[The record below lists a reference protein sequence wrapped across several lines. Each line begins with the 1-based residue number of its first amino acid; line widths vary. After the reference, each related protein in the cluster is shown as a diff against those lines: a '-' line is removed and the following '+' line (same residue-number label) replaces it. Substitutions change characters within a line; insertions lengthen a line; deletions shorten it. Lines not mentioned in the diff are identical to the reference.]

1 MATRIRTQFPT
12 ILDQEYRVDI
22 DDADYAG
29 SVITVDT
36 SQSGFSLR
44 WDGETD
50 QVVPGIMGS
59 GCTLSILVNE
69 DNESDIESFA
79 TDLIS
84 SEESRFTIA
93 VYKITAGP
101 TVSLYWCG
109 FLVPDLGGFDDI
121 GSAYFFTVKAV
132 DGVARLKS
140 VEYKDTTPTPDAPY
154 GPSDFLQHLTRCL
167 GQVNTLA
174 YWGGSDVWL
183 RTVVNW
189 SESGMPAPAAGI
201 DPLKYARVSGSVF
214 AKMRNTTDD
223 ESYEFFSCFKVIEQ
237 LCLHFQARLMLSNG
251 SWRFEQVR
259 ERMEENFFE
268 RRYSKTVSL
277 LSSTALAGYDANIF
291 QTGDNNRLRGGQFNY
306 LPALS
311 KVHVKYAH
319 NTYINKIE
327 GQDYR
332 WQKNSNYSNM
342 LYSVSGVTF
351 DSDTFFK
358 VSGVL
363 NVNISVTYTK
373 PWRAVFGVL
382 LRLPE
387 EPYRLKSITS
397 ISQVAPG
404 VPIYGINRGPV
415 TWDDTGGGF
424 YYEISTQVITSANY
438 KDSIPFSFW
447 TPFIPS
453 GEKGFEI
460 NFGALIWGE
469 KVDLDPQVLT
479 LNDWSFK
486 NLVLTFN
493 GLDTAA
499 NFEAERIYKSDNAD
513 TGNSDAQYIDSIFGH
528 AVKAWTPTR
537 IEVTNDLVTWTNTT
551 ATWDRGT
558 ETENQQFGQLL
569 ADTALAF
576 RQKPVTT
583 YTGTLMSAAI
593 DAHDR
598 IVFSDNST
606 WLLTRA
612 EFNAALNQWSVE
624 MLKTGIT
631 NSSGWTRLPYVTHF
645 PLGGDIPTTF
655 ELVVAPGSGTG
666 RISSQADRG
675 RAALALLTG
684 NYVSTNISAGAVTT
698 IPVDLAI
705 KGNAYGDGDLIAV
718 VDPQSGEMI
727 PFVVDGDQPAGATT
741 INVVSKTI
749 EVDIPIGAQVVYS
762 PMNLLTEEG
771 GDKQQVPPGTVQGE
785 ILRWN
790 ATDEVWEPYGAGTTD
805 GHILTWDS
813 TNGFQSEAPPAGGSV
828 TSVGLS
834 MPSGFGVS
842 GSPVTTSGTLT
853 VTTSLNGPLRGNG
866 TGFTTGN
873 TNLASEVTGTLP
885 VANGGTGLAAL
896 GTASQLLRVNAGATA
911 LEYFTPTYL
920 TGNQTITL
928 SGDVSGSGATAIT
941 TTIGAGTV
949 TLAKM
954 ENRATQTFIGRNTAG
969 TGVPEELSVAT
980 AKTMLNLSGT
990 NSGDQTITLTSDV
1003 TGSGTGTFATTIAN
1017 NAVTDAKF
1025 RQSAALSVVG
1035 RSANS
1040 TGNVADI
1047 AAGTDGHVLRR
1058 SGTTLAFGT
1067 VATAGIAD
1075 DAVTFDKVQNITDNR
1090 LLGRSAGSAG
1100 SMQEIT
1106 IGSGLSL
1113 SSGTLSATGG
1123 GITGSGLTNRL
1134 AIWSGTSSITSDD
1147 HPLYWDGTNNYL
1159 GVGTASPAAR
1169 VHIAVP
1175 TGTNDEGLRILGNL
1189 SGNLNTTISNAN
1201 NASSSANNIV
1211 NIATGGSS
1219 AGDPV
1224 IQFSISGAVTW
1235 AVGIDNSDSDK
1246 FKISEG
1252 STPGSSDR
1260 LIIASGGN
1268 TGIGTTVLTG
1278 RLNVAGSGTTN
1289 STYALLVNN
1298 NSATT
1303 ILSVRDDQ
1311 RVGVLTTSPT
1321 QELHVNG
1328 DVIARQFMNTNAP
1341 PTISYSTGAGTSPT
1355 TGALEGGV
1363 NFVVLSFTTGTSPAA
1378 NGDIFTITFNQ
1389 SFPTAPIVVFSSRGT
1404 NTSTDITKFYV
1415 NNIGLN
1421 SFTMKANGTLS
1432 ASTQYQFMIHIGGY

>member
-12 ILDQEYRVDI
+12 ILGQEYRVDI

-29 SVITVDT
+29 SVIEVDT
-36 SQSGFSLR
+36 SQSGFSVR

-69 DNESDIESFA
+69 DNEADIESFA

-101 TVSLYWCG
+101 TVSLWWCG

-121 GSAYFFTVKAV
+121 GSSYFFTVKAV

-189 SESGMPAPAAGI
+189 SEGGMPAPAAGI

-214 AKMRNTTDD
+214 AKVRNTTDD

-237 LCLHFQARLMLSNG
+237 LCLHFQARLLLSNG

-259 ERMEENFFE
+259 ERMEENFYE

-277 LSSTALAGYDANIF
+277 LSSTALAGYDANVF

-311 KVHVKYAH
+311 KVRVKYAH
-319 NTYINKIE
+319 NTYLNRLE

-332 WQKNSNYSNM
+332 WQKDSNYSNL

-351 DSDTFFK
+351 DADTFFK

-387 EPYRLKSITS
+387 EPYRLKSVTS
-397 ISQVAPG
+397 ISQVSPG

-415 TWDDTGGGF
+415 TWDDTGGGY

-493 GLDTAA
+493 GLDTSA

-513 TGNSDAQYIDSIFGH
+513 TGNSDAQDIDAIFGH
-528 AVKAWTPTR
+528 AVKAWTPTK
-537 IEVTNDLVTWTNTT
+537 IEVTTDLVTWTNTT

-558 ETENQQFGQLL
+558 ETENQQIGQLL
-569 ADTALAF
+569 ADTVLAF
-576 RQKPVTT
+576 RKSPVMT
-583 YTGTLMSAAI
+583 YSGTLMSVAI

-598 IVFSDNST
+598 IVFADSST

-612 EFNAALNQWSVE
+612 EFNPVLNQWSVE
-624 MLKTGIT
+624 MLKTGVA
-631 NSSGWTRLPYVTHF
+631 NASGWTRLPYETHL
-645 PLGGDIPTTF
+645 PIDNGNLNTPTTF

-666 RISSQADRG
+666 RITAQTDRG
-675 RAALALLTG
+675 RSALALLTG
-684 NYVSTNISAGAVTT
+684 NYVSTNIAAGAVTT
-698 IPVDLAI
+698 IPVDLPI

-718 VDPQSGEMI
+718 VDPQSGELI

-749 EVDIPIGAQVVYS
+749 DVDIPIGAQVVYS

-771 GDKQQVPPGTVQGE
+771 GDKQQIPAGTVQGE

-790 ATDEVWEPYGAGTTD
+790 AADEVWEPYGAGSTD
-805 GHILTWDS
+805 GHVLTWDS
-813 TNGFQSEAPPAGGSV
+813 TNGFQAEATASSGGTV

-834 MPSGFGVS
+834 MPSGFSVG
-842 GSPVTTSGTLT
+842 GSPVTTSGTLA

-866 TGFTTGN
+866 SGFTTGN
-873 TNLASEVTGTLP
+873 INLASEVTGTLP
-885 VANGGTGLAAL
+885 VANGGTGLSVL
-896 GTASQLLRVNAGATA
+896 GSANQLIRVNAGATA

-928 SGDVSGSGATAIT
+928 SGDVTGSGATAIT
-941 TTIGAGTV
+941 TTIG
-949 TLAKM
+949 
-954 ENRATQTFIGRNTAG
+954 
-969 TGVPEELSVAT
+969 
-980 AKTMLNLSGT
+980 T
-990 NSGDQTITLTSDV
+990 NV
-1003 TGSGTGTFATTIAN
+1003 
-1017 NAVTDAKF
+1017 VTDAKF

-1058 SGTTLAFGT
+1058 SGTTLGFGT

-1100 SMQEIT
+1100 SMQEIA

-1113 SSGTLSATGG
+1113 SGGTLSATDSGV
-1123 GITGSGLTNRL
+1123 TGSGVANRI
-1134 AIWSGTSSITSDD
+1134 AIWSGTSSLTSDD
-1147 HPLYWDGTNNYL
+1147 FPLYFDTTNNYL
-1159 GVGTASPAAR
+1159 GVGTGSPAAR

-1201 NASSSANNIV
+1201 NASANSNNVVNIV
-1211 NIATGGSS
+1211 TGGS
-1219 AGDPV
+1219 AGGDPI
-1224 IQFSISGAVTW
+1224 IQIGISGVTTW
-1235 AVGIDNSDSDK
+1235 AIGLDNSDSDK
-1246 FKISEG
+1246 FKVSEG
-1252 STPGSSDR
+1252 STPGSGDR

-1278 RLNVAGSGTTN
+1278 RLNVAGAGTT
-1289 STYALLVNN
+1289 SATYSLLVNN

-1303 ILSVRDDQ
+1303 VFSVRDDQ
-1311 RVGVLTTSPT
+1311 RVGVMTTSPT

-1328 DVIARQFMNTNAP
+1328 DVIARQYMNTNAP
-1341 PTISYSTGAGTSPT
+1341 PTISYGTGAGTSPT
-1355 TGALEGGV
+1355 TGAIEGGV
-1363 NFVVLSFTTGTSPAA
+1363 NFVILSFTTGTSPTA
-1378 NGDIFTITFNQ
+1378 NADIFTITFNQ
-1389 SFPTAPIVVFSSRGT
+1389 SFPSAPVVVFSSRSA

-1421 SFTMKANGTLS
+1421 SFTMKANGTLN